1 MIEINQVIEEL
12 DEIILIHPNA
22 LTDGIVSELPHY
34 HFVKSKVR
42 TLKSPLWNQALQ
54 NVSAKLFDLDIS
66 NIDVDSD
73 NLYHHLRDLDFKDLN
88 VLSKYYLNID
98 LDDYTYEENNLGH
111 FISKKNEK
119 INMDTICELLSISI
133 SDNIKA
139 DTNFIFAQ
147 LINTQEEEWFS
158 LYGVEPEDY
167 NAEFL
172 IADLNNLI

>member
-1 MIEINQVIEEL
+1 MKEIYDVIKEL
-12 DEIILIHPNA
+12 DDIILIQPNG
-22 LTDGIVSELPHY
+22 LTDGLVSESPHF
-34 HFVKSKVR
+34 HFVQSKVR
-42 TLKSPLWNQALQ
+42 TLKSPLWNQALI

-66 NIDVDSD
+66 DIDVDSD
-73 NLYHHLRDLDFKDLN
+73 NLYHHLRDFDFNYLN

-98 LDDYTYEENNLGH
+98 LDDYTYEENKLGH

-119 INMDTICELLSISI
+119 INMDTICELISISI

-139 DTNFIFAQ
+139 DTNFILAQ
-147 LINTQEEEWFS
+147 LINILKEEWFS
-158 LYGVEPEDY
+158 LYEVEPEDY